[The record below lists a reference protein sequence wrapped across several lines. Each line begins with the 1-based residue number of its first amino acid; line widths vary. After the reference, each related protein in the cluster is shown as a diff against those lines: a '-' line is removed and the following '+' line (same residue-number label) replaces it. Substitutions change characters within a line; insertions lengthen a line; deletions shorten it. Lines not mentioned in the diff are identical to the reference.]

1 MDLDLDLDNKQACQ
15 LIESTVNCQ
24 LIEFSS
30 TNLTNLQSQGNLLKK
45 LLLIKIDNSFSF
57 NLLVCKIT
65 KPAFPSLN
73 SHVRVS
79 VKRLV

>member
-15 LIESTVNCQ
+15 LIKSTVNCQ

-45 LLLIKIDNSFSF
+45 FTDKN
-57 NLLVCKIT
+57 
-65 KPAFPSLN
+65 
-73 SHVRVS
+73 
-79 VKRLV
+79 